1 VVDDE
6 PIGREILESF
16 VKRINFLELVAVC
29 EDAFEA
35 LEMLEKKQVDLL
47 LSDIQMPE
55 INGLEFVRSLPSPP
69 AIIFITAHDQFAV
82 NGFEIGVVDYLLKPV
97 SFNRFLK
104 AINKARTQID
114 LQNQPSLPANNES
127 HDFFFIKA
135 NNKLNKVL
143 FSSILYIQSMG
154 DYIRIYNN
162 RDETVVSYST
172 LKAIQEKIPLDRFV
186 RIHKSYL
193 ISIDAVKTVDG
204 NTVELVNGTSLAV
217 AKSRKE
223 ALFTALQLKDAN

>member
-1 VVDDE
+1 VIDDE

-16 VKRINFLELVAVC
+16 VKRINFLELVAIC

-35 LEMLEKKQVDLL
+35 LEILEEQQVDLL

-97 SFNRFLK
+97 SFDRFLK
-104 AINKARTQID
+104 AINKARIQID
-114 LQNQPSLPANNES
+114 LQNQLSILTNNQS

-135 NNKLNKVL
+135 NNKLNKIL

-154 DYIRIYNN
+154 DYIRIYT

-172 LKAIQEKIPLDRFV
+172 MKAIQEKIPLDRFV